1 VPTGN
6 PLQFLF
12 TPCSI
17 GTVTSISPVQG
28 AAGTTITI
36 TGTNFGTSNCDNQV
50 LIGSAYQCPITSVS
64 STQIVCQIT
73 SNSSLDASIKQN
85 LSVARNQQGYLINNG
100 LLQFQFQA
108 SVTSFSPNQGG
119 VFQ

>member
-1 VPTGN
+1 VPTAN

-28 AAGTTITI
+28 AAETTITI
-36 TGTNFGTSNCDNQV
+36 TGTNFGTSDCENQV
-50 LIGSAYQCPITSVS
+50 LIGSTYQCPITNVS
-64 STQIVCQIT
+64 STEIVCQIG
-73 SNSSLDASIKQN
+73 SNSSLDASMKQS
-85 LSVARNQQGYLINNG
+85 LSVALNQQGYLINNG

-108 SVTSFSPNQGG
+108 SITSFSPNQGR